1 MRLAPGSRL
10 GPYEVVAQIGAGG
23 MGEVYRARDTKLG
36 RDVAIK
42 ILPESFAHHTER
54 LARFDREARTLASL
68 NHPNIGQ
75 IHGLEES
82 DGITALV
89 LELVEGPTLADRI
102 AQGPIPLDEAL
113 PIARQMA
120 EALEAAHEQ
129 GIIHRDLK
137 PANVKVR
144 ADGVVKVLD
153 FGLAK
158 ALEPVSAGGAE
169 ATASPTITSPA
180 MMTGIG
186 VILGTAAYMSPE
198 QSRGQAI
205 DKRTDI
211 WAFGCVL
218 FEMLTGRRA
227 FEGDTVTDTLVRIL
241 EREPEWTAL
250 PAATPE
256 AVRRTLRRCLEKNP
270 RRRVRDIG
278 DARLELDEGPPAL
291 SLTATRRIIPWWV
304 LGLAALLLVALGAAI
319 AGIVRRP
326 VPAPGVPQQRRLSD
340 LVGLEETPA
349 LSPDGRSVA
358 FTAGVNGKRQ
368 IFVQHLAG
376 GGEPLPITADDA
388 DHQFPRWTPDSS
400 SLVYFSPATPG
411 ERQGTLFVIP
421 ALRGEARRVA
431 SSMGAA
437 DVRARDGRLTYFRL
451 VESKIELVTAPLDA
465 SSVDVVAGLDPTSGF
480 YMYPRWS
487 PDGERIAYQAG
498 PFNLNQE
505 LYVVPAGGGPPAKL
519 TSGAG
524 VLKGFDW
531 LPDGSRLLCSS
542 SRGDTML
549 YLPAQRLWHVALD
562 GTMRPMT
569 SREVWY
575 WNPDVDRS
583 GSVVAESVRL
593 KSDIL
598 SFPTDG
604 TPRENVLK
612 AIRITNQNSHV
623 VTPTAGPGDREVAF
637 VSDRGGHSNIWVI
650 DVATRKLRQITD
662 ERDPNVAI
670 GVPVWSPTG
679 EAIVF
684 VSTREGARAGT
695 EGQPAIRDAPTGP
708 LSLWLVNPDGSNLR
722 LLASPGRSPSW
733 TRDGRSVYYN
743 HTVSHGLFRIDVD
756 GGMPQTVRT
765 DPLRNLIGSHGRT
778 LYMFLERTRLDGLP
792 VMEIRAASPED
803 GPIHLLKEVSQSR
816 MLHQYVQPT
825 LSPDGERIAMAL
837 ADGFT
842 TNIWTLSTSKGEWR
856 QITDFGGRPTFIAR
870 RVSWSSDGRSV
881 LVAVAEG
888 NADIVL
894 LDGLLSTGR
903 D

>member
-42 ILPESFAHHTER
+42 ILPESFAHNTER
-54 LARFDREARTLASL
+54 RARFDREARTLASL

-89 LELVEGPTLADRI
+89 LELVEGPTLADRV
-102 AQGPIPLDEAL
+102 AQGPILLDEAL
-113 PIARQMA
+113 PIARQIA
-120 EALEAAHEQ
+120 DALEAAHERN
-129 GIIHRDLK
+129 IIHRDLK

-158 ALEPVSAGGAE
+158 APEPVAAGGAE
-169 ATASPTITSPA
+169 VAAAPTITSPA

-198 QSRGQAI
+198 QARGQAV
-205 DKRTDI
+205 DKRTDV

-227 FEGDTVTDTLVRIL
+227 FEGNTVTDTLVRVL

-250 PAATPE
+250 PAPTPE
-256 AVRRTLRRCLEKNP
+256 AVRRALRRCLEKNP

-278 DARLELDEGPPAL
+278 DARLELDEAPLTP
-291 SLTATRRIIPWWV
+291 SLPDAPRATRWWV

-319 AGIVRRP
+319 DRIVRRP
-326 VPAPGVPQQRRLSD
+326 DPAPGVPQQRRLSD

-368 IFVQHLAG
+368 LFVQHLTG
-376 GGEPLPITADDA
+376 GGEPLQITVDDA
-388 DHQFPRWTPDSS
+388 DHLFPRWTPDST

-411 ERQGTLFVIP
+411 DRQGTLFVIP

-451 VESKIELVTAPLDA
+451 LEGKIELVTAPPDA
-465 SSVDVVAGLDPTSGF
+465 SSVDVVARFDPTSGF
-480 YMYPRWS
+480 HRYPRWS
-487 PDGERIAYQAG
+487 PDGDRIAYQVG
-498 PFNLNQE
+498 QMLNQE
-505 LYVVPAGGGPPAKL
+505 IYVVPAGGGPPAQL
-519 TSGAG
+519 TRGAG
-524 VLKGFDW
+524 VLNGFAW
-531 LPDGSRLLCSS
+531 LPDGSGLLCSA

-549 YLPAQRLWHVALD
+549 YLPTSRLWHVALD
-562 GTMRPMT
+562 GTMRMMT
-569 SREVWY
+569 MGEVSY
-575 WNPDVDRS
+575 WNPDIARS
-583 GSVVAESVRL
+583 GSVVAASVRL
-593 KSDIL
+593 ESDIW
-598 SFPTDG
+598 SFPTDAS
-604 TPRENVLK
+604 PRDNLRN

-650 DVATRKLRQITD
+650 DVASGKLRQITD

-679 EAIVF
+679 ADIVF
-684 VSTREGARAGT
+684 VSTRAAVRAGT
-695 EGQPAIRDAPTGP
+695 EGQPEVRDAPSGP
-708 LSLWLVNPDGSNLR
+708 LGLWLVKPDGSNLR
-722 LLASPGRSPSW
+722 SLVHPGVSPYW
-733 TRDGRSVYYN
+733 ARDGRSVYYN
-743 HTVSHGLFRIDVD
+743 QTVSKGLLRIDVN
-756 GGMPQTVRT
+756 GGTPQTVRT
-765 DPLRNLIGSHGRT
+765 DPLRNLIGSDGRT
-778 LYMFLERTRLDGLP
+778 LYMLLERTRVDGLP
-792 VMEIRAASPED
+792 LLEIRVASPED
-803 GPIHLLKEVSQSR
+803 GPTRVLAELSQSR
-816 MLHQYVQPT
+816 ITPQLVQPT
-825 LSPDGERIAMAL
+825 LSPDGERIALAL
-837 ADGFT
+837 ADGFS
-842 TNIWTLSTSKGEWR
+842 TNIWTLSTSKGELR
-856 QITDFGGRPTFIAR
+856 QITDFGGRPTFIVR

-881 LVAVAEG
+881 LAAVAEG
-888 NADIVL
+888 DADIVL
-894 LDGLLSTGR
+894 LDGLLGTGR
-903 D
+903 N

>member
-1 MRLAPGSRL
+1 MTR
-10 GPYEVVAQIGAGG
+10 IGA
-23 MGEVYRARDTKLG
+23 
-36 RDVAIK
+36 
-42 ILPESFAHHTER
+42 
-54 LARFDREARTLASL
+54 
-68 NHPNIGQ
+68 
-75 IHGLEES
+75 
-82 DGITALV
+82 
-89 LELVEGPTLADRI
+89 
-102 AQGPIPLDEAL
+102 
-113 PIARQMA
+113 
-120 EALEAAHEQ
+120 
-129 GIIHRDLK
+129 
-137 PANVKVR
+137 
-144 ADGVVKVLD
+144 
-153 FGLAK
+153 
-158 ALEPVSAGGAE
+158 
-169 ATASPTITSPA
+169 
-180 MMTGIG
+180 
-186 VILGTAAYMSPE
+186 ILGTAAYMSPE
-198 QSRGQAI
+198 QARGRAV

-278 DARLELDEGPPAL
+278 DARLELDEGPPAP

-326 VPAPGVPQQRRLSD
+326 APAPGVPQQRRLSD

-451 VESKIELVTAPLDA
+451 SEGKIELVTAPLDA
-465 SSVDVVAGLDPTSGF
+465 SSVHVVARFDPNSGF

-531 LPDGSRLLCSS
+531 LPDGSGLLCSS

-549 YLPAQRLWHVALD
+549 YLPAQRRWHVALD

-569 SREVWY
+569 SREVSY

-778 LYMFLERTRLDGLP
+778 LYMFLERADTP
-792 VMEIRAASPED
+792 
-803 GPIHLLKEVSQSR
+803 SQGS
-816 MLHQYVQPT
+816 
-825 LSPDGERIAMAL
+825 
-837 ADGFT
+837 
-842 TNIWTLSTSKGEWR
+842 
-856 QITDFGGRPTFIAR
+856 
-870 RVSWSSDGRSV
+870 
-881 LVAVAEG
+881 VAVADAASVRPADTVARRRTDRDGTRRRVHHQHLDAVNIEG
-888 NADIVL
+888 RMASDHRLRRTADVHRPPGLVVVGRALGARSGSRRRRRHRPAGRAPEHRTRLMAGTAHFTDSPPDEVMSDVRCSVATEGQTGSPRLVKAVTL
-894 LDGLLSTGR
+894 LPAKLIHWTVCEPDR
-903 D
+903 WR